1 MMFFKKVQML
11 FTCNKRSYLLVI
23 FFCPAG
29 GLMTYDILQEGIE
42 LLRAKRAGTFYPPLK
57 KIPCPLIF

>member
-1 MMFFKKVQML
+1 
-11 FTCNKRSYLLVI
+11 
-23 FFCPAG
+23 
-29 GLMTYDILQEGIE
+29 MTYDILQEGIE